1 MIKRISLLL
10 LHFCFLFNVSAQTYQ
25 VGHLQQT
32 FVDPARSN
40 RNITTEIYYPANT
53 AGDNVPIANGQFPVL
68 VFGHGFVMVWS
79 SYDVVWNALV
89 PQGYIMVFPTTETSF
104 SPSHT
109 DFGKDI
115 AFLIGAMKTEGNTA
129 SSNFFG
135 AVSPTSAAMGHS
147 MGGGSAFLAM
157 QYDSSITAL
166 ATLAAAVTNP
176 SSVTAAASI
185 TKPSIVIAGEN
196 DCVAPPAQHQQ
207 LMYDALISTCKSFV
221 SVTGGSHCQFADNDF
236 LCQFG
241 EATCSPQPTITA
253 QAQQATTFSLLLPWL
268 NFYLKNDCASGDE
281 FQNLISAGN
290 GITSAQNCSL
300 ICTGVEEKIGLTS
313 FSIFPNPVEGIA
325 TVFSKQFLSDAEL
338 FIYDAAGKKVKV
350 LKNISGYEMKFDISD
365 LCDGFY
371 FITLSQKE
379 KLASMHKFII
389 AE

>member
-10 LHFCFLFNVSAQTYQ
+10 LHFCFLLNVSAQTYQ

-32 FVDPARSN
+32 FVDPSRAN

-89 PQGYIMVFPTTETSF
+89 PQGFIMVFPTTETSL

-115 AFLIGAMKTEGNTA
+115 AFLIGAMKTEGNT
-129 SSNFFG
+129 SSSDFFG
-135 AVSPTSAAMGHS
+135 AVAPTSAVMGHS

-176 SSVTAAASI
+176 SSVTAAAGI
-185 TKPSIVIAGEN
+185 TKPSIVIAAEN

-236 LCQFG
+236 YVSL
-241 EATCSPQPTITA
+241 AKLPVVRNQP
-253 QAQQATTFSLLLPWL
+253 
-268 NFYLKNDCASGDE
+268 
-281 FQNLISAGN
+281 
-290 GITSAQNCSL
+290 
-300 ICTGVEEKIGLTS
+300 
-313 FSIFPNPVEGIA
+313 
-325 TVFSKQFLSDAEL
+325 
-338 FIYDAAGKKVKV
+338 
-350 LKNISGYEMKFDISD
+350 
-365 LCDGFY
+365 
-371 FITLSQKE
+371 
-379 KLASMHKFII
+379 
-389 AE
+389 